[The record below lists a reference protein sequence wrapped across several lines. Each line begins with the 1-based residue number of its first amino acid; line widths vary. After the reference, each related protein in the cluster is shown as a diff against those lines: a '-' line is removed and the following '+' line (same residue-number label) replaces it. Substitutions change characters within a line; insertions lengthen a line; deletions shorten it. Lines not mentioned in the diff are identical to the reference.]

1 VRVLVLNGVNL
12 NVLGRRDPAL
22 YGGIS
27 IAELESRI
35 YEWGHELELSV
46 QCRQTNSEAEFIKWI
61 HDALDNNDGVV
72 VNPGA
77 WTHYAWSIHDALEL
91 LTIPIVE
98 VHLSNI
104 DQREEW
110 RRTSVLA
117 DLCAA
122 RFVGEGPDGYRH
134 ALQFLKEGSP

>member
-1 VRVLVLNGVNL
+1 MRVLVLNGVNL
-12 NVLGRRDPAL
+12 NVLGRRDPDL
-22 YGGIS
+22 YGGLS

-35 YEWGHELELSV
+35 YDWGRELELTV
-46 QCRQTNSEAEFIKWI
+46 QCRQTNSEGEFIKWI

-98 VHLSNI
+98 VHLSNV
-104 DQREEW
+104 DERDEW
-110 RRTSVLA
+110 RRVSVIR
-117 DLCAA
+117 DLVAS
-122 RFVGEGPDGYRH
+122 RFVGQGPDGYRL
-134 ALQFLKEGSP
+134 ALQYLKENA